1 MGERSSTG
9 CLSRIPGAATFPH
22 RRGHL
27 HLLRT
32 LPEWLK
38 WGSGAPKQVRELRS
52 PAGGTGTAAALVRLV
67 WISSGF
73 FCSWSFPSPSPA
85 GTARLPPERSSSNLK
100 CFVKLCQALG
110 EREGGPRG
118 TEMFR
123 FFIFKTTF
131 SISNDFLSC
140 GC

>member
-1 MGERSSTG
+1 MGLGSTQT
-9 CLSRIPGAATFPH
+9 SA
-22 RRGHL
+22 
-27 HLLRT
+27 
-32 LPEWLK
+32 
-38 WGSGAPKQVRELRS
+38 GAPEPGWR
-52 PAGGTGTAAALVRLV
+52 TGTAAALVHLV